1 MRLMRAVRR
10 WSALRP
16 AGGAGDRGLT
26 LIELL
31 ITITILGIIAA
42 PLSAALITYF
52 QHTDDTTSRLSLSH
66 DAQIA
71 SSYFTQDVQSM
82 GTHDWDAADFPLTR
96 SVYTDGTVPYPC
108 GPDTPTALI
117 RMTWD
122 NPSQDKGGPVW
133 QVVYYLEPVD
143 DGLSELHRIVCTG
156 SSASHGPD
164 VVVAHN
170 VSEVVSLGCP
180 DTGDCDD
187 TPPPS
192 TVTLVLEL
200 KPQRAT
206 VNDSLTVTLTG
217 QRRQT

>member
-1 MRLMRAVRR
+1 MRAIRR

-16 AGGAGDRGLT
+16 SAGAGDRGLT

-42 PLSAALITYF
+42 PLSAALIIYF

-82 GTHDWDAADFPLTR
+82 GTHDWDAVDFPLTR
-96 SVYTDGTVPYPC
+96 SVYTDGTAPYPC
-108 GPDTPTALI
+108 GPDTPALLRI
-117 RMTWD
+117 TRD
-122 NPSQDKGGPVW
+122 DPVKDHGGPVW

-143 DGLSELHRIVCTG
+143 GGLNELHRLLCKG

-164 VVVAHN
+164 VVLAHN
-170 VSEVVSLGCP
+170 VSKVVSLDCQRP
-180 DTGDCDD
+180 SDCDGA
-187 TPPPS
+187 PPPQ
-192 TVTLVLEL
+192 TVTLAIEL
-200 KPQRAT
+200 KPQRST
-206 VNDSLTVTLTG
+206 VSDSLIVTLTG